1 MPGQPARGARVDC
14 PHCGSPLPVNARF
27 CGTCGH
33 TVHTRSSAASDP
45 WQRQPAAAAAPVT
58 VDRVQLA
65 GRGVR
70 CSAFLL
76 DVAAMISPA
85 LPLAITGA
93 VLGVAEVI
101 YIVVPVAFVAVWAWQ
116 QIRQG
121 LTGNTFGKSMMGLRV
136 VRAADNRP
144 PGLAPSIQRSL
155 IFVATGGLAA
165 LPVVLHRTP
174 HSGLHDRAS
183 GLAVLDVTTGAN
195 PLGPRPQAALRR
207 SADRGLNRVHSP
219 IPHTVSRR
227 G

>member
-1 MPGQPARGARVDC
+1 MPGQPANGARVDC

-33 TVHTRSSAASDP
+33 TVHTRSSAPNDH
-45 WQRQPAAAAAPVT
+45 WQRHPAAAAT
-58 VDRVQLA
+58 VDRVHLA
-65 GRGVR
+65 DRGVR

-76 DVAAMISPA
+76 DMAAMISPA

-93 VLGVAEVI
+93 ALGVAEVI

-136 VRAADNRP
+136 VRATDNRP
-144 PGLAPSIQRSL
+144 PGLGPSVQRSL
-155 IFVATGGLAA
+155 IFVATCGLAA
-165 LPVVLHRTP
+165 LPVLVHRA
-174 HSGLHDRAS
+174 GLHDRAS
-183 GLAVLDVTTGAN
+183 GLTVLDVTTGAN
-195 PLGPRPQAALRR
+195 PLGPRPPAALRR
-207 SADRGLNRVHSP
+207 SVDRGLNRVHSP
-219 IPHTVSRR
+219 IPHSVSRR

>member
-1 MPGQPARGARVDC
+1 MPGQPANGARVDC
-14 PHCGSPLPVNARF
+14 PNCGSALAVNARF

-33 TVHTRSSAASDP
+33 TVQIRSSVPNDP
-45 WQRQPAAAAAPVT
+45 WPRQPTAPAP
-58 VDRVQLA
+58 VDRVQPA

-76 DVAAMISPA
+76 DIAAMISPA

-93 VLGVAEVI
+93 ALGVAEVI
-101 YIVVPVAFVAVWAWQ
+101 YIVVPVAFVAVWAWL

-136 VRAADNRP
+136 VRATDNRP
-144 PGLAPSIQRSL
+144 PGLGPSIQRSL
-155 IFVATGGLAA
+155 IFVATCGLAA
-165 LPVVLHRTP
+165 LPVLVHRA
-174 HSGLHDRAS
+174 GLHDRAS

-195 PLGPRPQAALRR
+195 PLGPRRQPALRR
-207 SADRGLNRVHSP
+207 STDRGLNQVRSP
-219 IPHTVSRR
+219 IPHPVSRR

>member
-1 MPGQPARGARVDC
+1 MPGQPANGARVDC
-14 PHCGSPLPVNARF
+14 PHCGSTLPVNARF

-33 TVHTRSSAASDP
+33 TVQTRSSVPNDR
-45 WQRQPAAAAAPVT
+45 WQRPPAAAVG
-58 VDRVQLA
+58 VERVQLA

-93 VLGVAEVI
+93 ALGVAEVI
-101 YIVVPVAFVAVWAWQ
+101 YIVVPVAFVAVWAWL

-136 VRAADNRP
+136 VRATDNRP
-144 PGLAPSIQRSL
+144 PGLGPSIQRSL
-155 IFVATGGLAA
+155 IFVATCGLAA
-165 LPVVLHRTP
+165 LPVLIHRAP
-174 HSGLHDRAS
+174 HAGLHDRAS
-183 GLAVLDVTTGAN
+183 GLTVLDVTTGAN
-195 PLGPRPQAALRR
+195 PLGPRRQAALRR
-207 SADRGLNRVHSP
+207 STDRGLNQVRSP
-219 IPHTVSRR
+219 IPHPVSRR